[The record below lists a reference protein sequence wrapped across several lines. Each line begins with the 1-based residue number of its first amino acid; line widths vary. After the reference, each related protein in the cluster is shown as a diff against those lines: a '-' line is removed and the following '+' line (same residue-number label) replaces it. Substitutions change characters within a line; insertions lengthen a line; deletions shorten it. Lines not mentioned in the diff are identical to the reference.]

1 MRISSQ
7 RKEGSLIPT
16 LYQLRHIQN
25 SKSLS
30 KNPLEEGRAKLE
42 VGRSTSPGSWRR
54 QRLICGS
61 KERKLFLGHSLQAS
75 WLFVI
80 YLYRS
85 DFITLK
91 HLQA

>member
-30 KNPLEEGRAKLE
+30 KNPLKEGRAKLE
-42 VGRSTSPGSWRR
+42 AGRSTSPGSWRR
-54 QRLICGS
+54 QRD
-61 KERKLFLGHSLQAS
+61 LFAEAKKGNYFLA
-75 WLFVI
+75 I
-80 YLYRS
+80 AYR
-85 DFITLK
+85 LAGC
-91 HLQA
+91 L

>member
-54 QRLICGS
+54 QRD
-61 KERKLFLGHSLQAS
+61 LFAEAKKGNYFLA
-75 WLFVI
+75 I
-80 YLYRS
+80 AYR
-85 DFITLK
+85 LAGC
-91 HLQA
+91 L